1 MSRGGGEASLNGAV
15 FLEPQAVQ
23 EMKLVCAQAPRAR
36 RQWTKPECFS
46 TILTAHIYTAHIC
59 AAKAATEQQQESSG
73 PHSTTVLY
81 TDFDGEHARRNALFV
96 DL

>member
-1 MSRGGGEASLNGAV
+1 MKSESKAC
-15 FLEPQAVQ
+15 LETQAVQ

-36 RQWTKPECFS
+36 AQWTKPECFS

-59 AAKAATEQQQESSG
+59 PAKAATEQQQESCG

-81 TDFDGEHARRNALFV
+81 PDSDGEHARRNALFV

>member
-1 MSRGGGEASLNGAV
+1 MSRGGGEASVNGAV

-36 RQWTKPECFS
+36 PQWTKLECFS

-59 AAKAATEQQQESSG
+59 PAKAATEQQQESSG

-81 TDFDGEHARRNALFV
+81 PDSDGEHARRNALFV
-96 DL
+96 DF

>member
-1 MSRGGGEASLNGAV
+1 MSWGGGEARVNGAV

-23 EMKLVCAQAPRAR
+23 EMKPN
-36 RQWTKPECFS
+36 CFS
-46 TILTAHIYTAHIC
+46 AILTAHIYTAHIC

-81 TDFDGEHARRNALFV
+81 TDSDGEHARRNALFV

>member
-1 MSRGGGEASLNGAV
+1 MSRGGGEASVNGAV

-23 EMKLVCAQAPRAR
+23 EMKP
-36 RQWTKPECFS
+36 QWTKPECFS
-46 TILTAHIYTAHIC
+46 IMLTASIYTAHIC
-59 AAKAATEQQQESSG
+59 RDKAATEQQQESSG

-81 TDFDGEHARRNALFV
+81 TDSDGEHSRRNALFV